1 MLKNAGLY
9 KNILKTA
16 LIFIM
21 DDISLVELLD
31 EADRRQAAKDPI
43 FFIEHYLKTYDPRP
57 EAYPH
62 HLDFIL
68 YDFQK
73 DYVYGLVKA
82 ITEGYDIM
90 DEKSRD
96 MGASWLALAVRLW
109 MWLFADGYQSL
120 IGSRKEEY
128 VDDGTLASL
137 YGKIDYFIQ
146 NIKDPLIL
154 PDGFD
159 TKKHRTYMK
168 LTNPVN
174 GNVIKGESSN
184 KNFSR
189 GGRYKDVLFD
199 EIGFWPDAR
208 ASWTAAGD
216 ATRCRQ
222 AVTTPPDQ
230 PSYAKTLR
238 FSEKVRVRTFHWT
251 LHPHKD
257 QKWYDYE
264 KTRRSEE
271 EILHELD
278 ISWEYSSTGR
288 PYPEIGKVPFN
299 PQSYDEEMPLYVSID
314 LGLDAV
320 ALGYW
325 QPIKNSEWIN
335 LLEAHE
341 ETDHIIE
348 WYFPFIGLR
357 DCVNIGECPYCGKE
371 HTFDYNEKQIAFM
384 NKIKAWDI
392 SVYFG
397 DPSGK
402 QRHIESGV
410 SPYSILEAH
419 GIDVQVNDLEN
430 DWVHR
435 RDATRRL
442 FTHLTVNDT
451 DGTRWWAECIKNA
464 HYPKREET
472 SQAVTPITKPVHD
485 WTSHNRTQTE
495 FFAVNYK
502 GEYEVGTKFVD
513 PNEPSQKQKVEYRG
527 NDNGIIEGTGIDI
540 AQLLN
545 SNQDR
550 DWRSM

>member
-1 MLKNAGLY
+1 MNNLDDRNY
-9 KNILKTA
+9 
-16 LIFIM
+16 LI
-21 DDISLVELLD
+21 ELLD
-31 EADRRQAAKDPI
+31 EADRREARKNCV
-43 FFIEHYLKTYDPRP
+43 FFIEHYLFTFDPRP

-62 HLDFIL
+62 NLPFKL

-73 DYVYGLVKA
+73 DYVNGLVKA
-82 ITEGYDIM
+82 IREGYDVF

-96 MGASWLALAVRLW
+96 MGVSWLALAVRFW
-109 MWLFADGYQSL
+109 FWLFEEGYQGL
-120 IGSRKEEY
+120 LGSRKEEY

-137 YGKIDYFIQ
+137 YGKLDYFIQ
-146 NIKDPLIL
+146 NITDPLIL
-154 PDGFD
+154 PEGFD
-159 TKKHRTYMK
+159 NKKHRTYMK
-168 LTNPVN
+168 LVNPQN
-174 GNVIKGESSN
+174 GNVLKGESSN

-189 GGRYKDVLFD
+189 GGRYKDVFFD

-208 ASWTAAGD
+208 SSWTAAGD
-216 ATRCRQ
+216 ATHCRHG
-222 AVTTPPDQ
+222 VTTPPDE

-238 FSEKVRVRTFHWT
+238 FSDKVMVRTWHWS

-257 QKWYDYE
+257 QKWYEYE
-264 KTRRSEE
+264 KSRRSEE
-271 EILHELD
+271 EVLHEID
-278 ISWEYSSTGR
+278 ISWEYSKTGR
-288 PYPEIGKVPFN
+288 PYPEISSVPFG
-299 PQSYDEEMPLYVSID
+299 QIEYEEELPMYVSID

-325 QPIKNSEWIN
+325 QPMKNSEWVT
-335 LLEAHE
+335 LLDAHE

-348 WYFPFIGLR
+348 WYFPFLGLEN
-357 DCVNIGECPYCGKE
+357 CVNVDECPWCGKQ
-371 HTFDYNEKQIAFM
+371 HNFVYTDKQLEFM
-384 NKIKAWDI
+384 RKIKPWRKD
-392 SVYFG
+392 VFFG

-410 SPYSILEAH
+410 APYTILEQH

-472 SQAVTPITKPVHD
+472 SQSVTPITKPVHD

-502 GEYEVGTKFVD
+502 GEFDFSPGFVERNPPD
-513 PNEPSQKQKVEYRG
+513 KEKAKVEWIG
-527 NDNGIIEGTGIDI
+527 QQDGTIQGTGIDI
-540 AQLLN
+540 EKLLN
-545 SNQDR
+545 GQGDR
-550 DWRSM
+550 SWRDM